1 MEKMLGDFSSWK
13 MVSDDFAIKHCDQS
27 VFRRHG
33 SAVPKPTRW
42 FWGIENSDTGT
53 RKPIT
58 LKFNGILYPATINIY
73 SNDLSQIYWDKSLGV
88 VLELY
93 CQSGSFPDMAFE
105 RCECDTFE
113 LFMLNVQGDTTQCD
127 SLVLDKCL
135 EGREVKY
142 YTTKYERSRAN
153 RDAAIQI
160 HGLTCMVCGFNFEE
174 VYGDIGRDYIEVH
187 HVKPLY
193 SLDEEVEI
201 DPQND
206 LVCLCSNCHR
216 MIHRRCDSILS
227 ISELKDLIQKEK

>member
-1 MEKMLGDFSSWK
+1 MENVLGDFSSWK
-13 MVSDDFAIKHCDQS
+13 IVSDDFAIKHCDQS

-42 FWGIENSDTGT
+42 FWGIENSDIGT
-53 RKPIT
+53 RRLIT
-58 LKFNGILYPATINIY
+58 LKYKGILYPATVNIY
-73 SNDLSQIYWDKSLGV
+73 SNDQSQIYWDKSLGD

-93 CQSGSFPDMAFE
+93 RQSGALPDMAFE
-105 RCECDTFE
+105 RCENDTFE
-113 LFMLNVQGDTTQCD
+113 VFMLNVQGDATQCD
-127 SLVLDKCL
+127 SLVLDKHL
-135 EGREVKY
+135 EGRAVKY

-174 VYGDIGRDYIEVH
+174 VYGEIGRDYIEVH
-187 HVKPLY
+187 HVKSLS
-193 SLDEEVEI
+193 SLDDEVEI
-201 DPQND
+201 DPQKD

-227 ISELKDLIQKEK
+227 VSELKKFIKKRT

>member
-1 MEKMLGDFSSWK
+1 
-13 MVSDDFAIKHCDQS
+13 
-27 VFRRHG
+27 
-33 SAVPKPTRW
+33 
-42 FWGIENSDTGT
+42 
-53 RKPIT
+53 
-58 LKFNGILYPATINIY
+58 
-73 SNDLSQIYWDKSLGV
+73 
-88 VLELY
+88 
-93 CQSGSFPDMAFE
+93 
-105 RCECDTFE
+105 
-113 LFMLNVQGDTTQCD
+113 MLNVQGDATQCD
-127 SLVLDKCL
+127 SLVIDKHL
-135 EGREVKY
+135 EGRAVKY

-160 HGLTCMVCGFNFEE
+160 HGLTCMVCGFNFEA

-227 ISELKDLIQKEK
+227 VSELKKLIQGVGLK